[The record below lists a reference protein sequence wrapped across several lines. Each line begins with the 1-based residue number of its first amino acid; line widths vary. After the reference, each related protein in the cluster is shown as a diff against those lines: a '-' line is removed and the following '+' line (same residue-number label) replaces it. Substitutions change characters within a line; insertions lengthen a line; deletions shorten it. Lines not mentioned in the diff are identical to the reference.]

1 MALNLLFYDSYLYTL
16 LAPSFFE
23 SKNWPQIVHLEI
35 LYTHSSLTSV
45 LCHLTEC
52 SERIKKCVEYY
63 KNTKETESIVSIS

>member
-35 LYTHSSLTSV
+35 MFNFLFFFFELCSLPFNRMLRV
-45 LCHLTEC
+45 
-52 SERIKKCVEYY
+52 
-63 KNTKETESIVSIS
+63 N

>member
-35 LYTHSSLTSV
+35 LYSLI
-45 LCHLTEC
+45 LL
-52 SERIKKCVEYY
+52 
-63 KNTKETESIVSIS
+63 